1 MPLQYKTNP
10 VLVDLIHRLKKAGWD
25 HEAPIWRDIALRL
38 EKPTKRRVEVNL
50 SRIDRSLREGETAL
64 VPGKLLAA
72 GELTKRVDVAAYA
85 FSEAARAK
93 ITAAGGKCLT
103 YDELMKA
110 NPSGTKVR
118 IVG

>member
-1 MPLQYKTNP
+1 MALKHKTNP
-10 VLVDLIHRLKKAGWD
+10 VLVDLIGRLKKTGWD
-25 HEAPIWRDIALRL
+25 QEAPIWRDIALRL

-50 SRIDRSLREGETAL
+50 SRLERSLNDGETAL

-85 FSEAARAK
+85 FSESARAK
-93 ITAAGGKCLT
+93 VQAAGGKCLSIE
-103 YDELMKA
+103 ELAKA
-110 NPSGTKVR
+110 NPKGTKVR